1 MLVRFAAVAMLSVT
15 FAGCGGSDSASRVS
29 ELAEY
34 DDTKPLRVEVEGRNE
49 GSIDITYQSPR
60 GGDVPASLVLPPG
73 AEGGTKRYPV
83 VLYVHPYRASRG
95 LFYREAFDLARAG
108 VAVFLVDATISRY
121 GRGGPDLSDPVYA
134 ADLFSALVRQD
145 VVDLRR
151 GLDYLAGR
159 KEIDLERVAV
169 FGQEYGA
176 LPAGALAAVD
186 DRIDALVLA
195 TVPAEPSRYW
205 AKEFVPQE
213 THDSFAET
221 LRDFDTI
228 RLLDSIDV
236 DVLIQNPRR
245 DEEFPVAEYERLA
258 EEAGDA
264 DVRWY
269 EYGHHMGPEA
279 DADRSEWLRQKLAAG

>member
-1 MLVRFAAVAMLSVT
+1 MLRRFVAMLLLT
-15 FAGCGGSDSASRVS
+15 LAGCGGSDSASRVS

-73 AEGGTKRYPV
+73 AEGRTERYPV
-83 VLYVHPYRASRG
+83 VLYVHPYLASRG
-95 LFYREAFDLARAG
+95 LFFREAFDLASAG
-108 VAVFLVDATISRY
+108 VAVFLVDATISRQ
-121 GRGGPDLSDPVYA
+121 GRGRLDLSDPVYA
-134 ADLFSALVRQD
+134 ADLFYALVRQD

-159 KEIDLERVAV
+159 KDIDLERVAV

-186 DRIDALVLA
+186 DRIDAVVLA

-221 LRDFDTI
+221 MRDFDTI
-228 RLLDSIDV
+228 RLLDSIDA
-236 DVLIQNPRR
+236 DMLIQNPRR
-245 DEEFPVAEYERLA
+245 DEDFPAAEYERLA

-279 DADRSEWLRQKLAAG
+279 DADRAEWLRQKLAPG

>member
-1 MLVRFAAVAMLSVT
+1 VGARFAVVATMVLAL
-15 FAGCGGSDSASRVS
+15 AGCGGSDSASTVA

-34 DDTKPLRVEVEGRNE
+34 DDTKPLHVQVEGRNE

-73 AEGGTKRYPV
+73 AEDGTTRYPV
-83 VLYVHPYRASRG
+83 VLYIHPYLASRG
-95 LFYREAFDLARAG
+95 LFFREAFDLAQQG
-108 VAVFLVDATISRY
+108 VAVFLVDAALSRQ
-121 GRGGPDLSDPVYA
+121 GRGRLDLTDPVYA
-134 ADLFSALVRQD
+134 ADFFRALVRQD

-159 KEIDLERVAV
+159 KEIDLERAAV
-169 FGQEYGA
+169 VGQEYGA
-176 LPAGALAAVD
+176 VPAGALAAVD
-186 DRIDALVLA
+186 DRIDAVVLA

-213 THDSFAET
+213 TQDSFAET
-221 LRDFDTI
+221 LRDFDTVG
-228 RLLDSIDV
+228 LLDSIDA
-236 DVLIQNPRR
+236 DLLIQNPRR
-245 DEEFPVAEYERLA
+245 DEDFPVAEYERLA
-258 EEAGDA
+258 DKAGDA

-279 DADRSEWLRQKLAAG
+279 DADRSEWLREKLAAG

>member
-1 MLVRFAAVAMLSVT
+1 MRALASGVAFFALLS
-15 FAGCGGSDSASRVS
+15 AGCGGSDSASSVA
-29 ELAEY
+29 ELADY
-34 DDTKPLRVEVEGRNE
+34 DDTKPLQVQVEGRNE

-73 AEGGTKRYPV
+73 ADVGTTRYPV
-83 VLYVHPYRASRG
+83 VVYVHPYLASRG
-95 LFYREAFDLARAG
+95 FFYREAFDLAQQG
-108 VAVFLVDATISRY
+108 VAVFLVDATISRQ
-121 GRGGPDLSDPVYA
+121 GRGRLDLGDPVFA
-134 ADLFSALVRQD
+134 AEFFHSLVRQD

-151 GLDYLAGR
+151 ALDYLAGR
-159 KEIDLERVAV
+159 KEIDVERVAV

-176 LPAGALAAVD
+176 LSAGALAAVD
-186 DRIDALVLA
+186 ERVDAVVLA

-213 THDSFAET
+213 SHDSFAET
-221 LRDFDTI
+221 MRDFDTI
-228 RLLDSIDV
+228 RLVDSIDA
-236 DVLIQNPRR
+236 DMLIQNPRR
-245 DEEFPVAEYERLA
+245 DDDFPLAEYERLA

-279 DADRSEWLRQKLAAG
+279 DADRSEWLREKLAAG